1 MLHSVAGGE
10 DPQSISFQM
19 GLQSCSVLFYYPVS
33 TLWHILQPNLF
44 FPQGQRAPPSDSE
57 EDLVYVTAKAKT
69 MVFNSKEHFLAKR
82 VDPKSSHHKEDFW
95 LTKPI
100 VVIISQYM

>member
-82 VDPKSSHHKEDFW
+82 VDPKSSHHKNCFS
-95 LTKPI
+95 LLFI
-100 VVIISQYM
+100 VSPGNDGC